1 MHYKY
6 LNDFLLIGTP
16 ASVECDAH
24 LSTLLT
30 TFDRLGLPV
39 APKKL
44 EGPSG
49 VEGILTKIQR
59 IVIAIRYYKFEV
71 ADESDSVTWHRCE
84 RVAARYK
91 EWCAA
96 LIPA

>member
-1 MHYKY
+1 MHY
-6 LNDFLLIGTP
+6 LDDFLLIGAP

-44 EGPSG
+44 EGPTTRVTFLGIELDTHNNYGNALTGPKARGAQGTSSG
-49 VEGILTKIQR
+49 MAGCQACNKG
-59 IVIAIRYYKFEV
+59 
-71 ADESDSVTWHRCE
+71 
-84 RVAARYK
+84 
-91 EWCAA
+91 
-96 LIPA
+96 